1 MIRVGFFGTPGLA
14 RDVLRDIISTSDFEV
29 VFVVT
34 NPDKPFGRD
43 QVMKA
48 SPVKEFAEEKNIPV
62 FTPIKIRENH
72 EFFDMLRSFDCDY
85 FVVVAYGRILPLELL
100 QIPQKKSIN
109 IHGSILPKYR

>member
-14 RDVLRDIISTSDFEV
+14 RDVLRDLISSPDFEV

-43 QVMKA
+43 QTMKP
-48 SPVKEFAEEKNIPV
+48 SPVKQYANEKNILV
-62 FTPIKIRENH
+62 LTPTKIRENT
-72 EFFDMLRSFDCDY
+72 EFFDTLRTFDCDY

-100 QIPQKKSIN
+100 QIPHKKSIN